1 MERHE
6 PDPPE
11 PREAGE
17 KALRRLEQRLDR
29 ASEAAERLL
38 SEAARSAAEARP
50 VAGEP
55 AASPA
60 DGADTPPPPP
70 SGWQT
75 PESVDA
81 AGTSA
86 DFEAL
91 MQVVRSMRD
100 LIPPDI
106 QRRLLEALREVLL
119 AVRALVDWYLERLER
134 QRKEPVEIQDI
145 PIL

>member
-1 MERHE
+1 MERHDPHE
-6 PDPPE
+6 PVPREPPE
-11 PREAGE
+11 ADEVF
-17 KALRRLEQRLDR
+17 LRLEQRLDR

-38 SEAARSAAEARP
+38 SEAARSAGGGRG
-50 VAGEP
+50 AGP
-55 AASPA
+55 GAS
-60 DGADTPPPPP
+60 PPPPP
-70 SGWQT
+70 PPPAGWQT
-75 PESVDA
+75 PDSADV
-81 AGTSA
+81 GRGSA
-86 DFEAL
+86 DFDAL
-91 MQVVRSMRD
+91 LHAARSLRD